1 MASAMSSASATG
13 SSGASAVASSAGT
26 AAATSATS
34 ASGRIEGD
42 TRAMMAVAAMVGVVA
57 VAFFAV

>member
-1 MASAMSSASATG
+1 MSSAASASATG
-13 SSGASAVASSAGT
+13 SGQASSSAGGT

-42 TRAMMAVAAMVGVVA
+42 MRVIMALTAMVGVVA
-57 VAFFAV
+57 IAFFAV